1 MQLLNVLY
9 KEKDRGFTLL
19 ELTIIVLIIAL
30 LGAIVS
36 PSFINLY
43 NVNKVNEGIDKAK
56 GAIQEAQNQAIRYGK
71 QCQIKVL
78 NQGENTKYG
87 TPAKFPTIESVDVA
101 TPNGKGQESCLVNGD
116 RILAGLKLK
125 KINPATPWIVSFDSK
140 GRTNVDSAGSIIFSI
155 PDVPKPE
162 KCIVVS
168 EGLGLIRSGDY
179 DPTKPTEEQRC
190 QTSR

>member
-1 MQLLNVLY
+1 MQLLNALY
-9 KEKDRGFTLL
+9 KQKNSGFTLL
-19 ELTIIVLIIAL
+19 EITVIVLIIAL

-36 PSFINLY
+36 PSFLNLY
-43 NVNKVNEGIDKAK
+43 NVNKVNEGIDKTK

-87 TPAKFPTIESVDVA
+87 TAAKFPTVESIDVA
-101 TPNGKGQESCLVNGD
+101 TPNNKGQESCLINGD
-116 RILAGLKLK
+116 RVFAGLELK
-125 KINPATPWIVSFDSK
+125 KTNPASPWIVSFDSK
-140 GRTNVDSAGSIIFSI
+140 GRTNVDSAGTIVLSVSG
-155 PDVPKPE
+155 VPKPE
-162 KCIVVS
+162 KCIVLS

-179 DPTKPTEEQRC
+179 DPTKPTEEERC